1 MDPFVAVHS
10 GLIPQIRE
18 KLTCMRVNGT
28 TTIFDCYFDHVY
40 VFLMHDLT
48 LEETILAK
56 HAYEHFLSSIRVTA
70 KTYHANNVRLLI
82 KVSRMT
88 T

>member
-1 MDPFVAVHS
+1 
-10 GLIPQIRE
+10 
-18 KLTCMRVNGT
+18 MRVNGT
-28 TTIFDCYFDHVY
+28 TTIVDHYFDHVY

-48 LEETILAK
+48 LEETIPAK

-70 KTYHANNVRLLI
+70 KTYHANNVCLLI

-88 T
+88 A